1 MKIRLL
7 SETAKAP
14 KRATPGSSCWDVYAD
29 EPKVIMPGERA
40 LIRLG
45 VSAELALGT
54 EIQVRPRSGL
64 AVKTGITCEGAAAL
78 RLTDAGIKWHLGT
91 IDSDY
96 RGEIGAIIFNLSDTA
111 FEVKVGDRIAQFAL
125 CAVIIEGVE
134 VVNEINT
141 TERGVGGYG
150 STGR

>member
-45 VSAELALGT
+45 VSAELALGS

-64 AVKTGITCEGAAAL
+64 AVKNGITCEGAALL
-78 RLTDAGIKWHLGT
+78 RITDEGIKWHLGT

-111 FEVKVGDRIAQFAL
+111 FEVNVGDRIAQFAHCNIL
-125 CAVIIEGVE
+125 TDDFVL
-134 VVNEINT
+134 VNEVSA
-141 TERGVGGYG
+141 TERGTGGYG
-150 STGR
+150 STGV

>member
-7 SETAKAP
+7 TPTAIAP
-14 KRATPGSSCWDVYAD
+14 KRATPGSSCWDVCAD

-40 LIRLG
+40 VIRLG
-45 VSAELALGT
+45 IAAELDLGT

-64 AVKTGITCEGAAAL
+64 AVKSGIICEGGVVQHH
-78 RLTDAGIKWHLGT
+78 TDAGIKWHPGT

-111 FEVKVGDRIAQFAL
+111 FVVGVGDRIAQFAL
-125 CAVIIEGVE
+125 CPVIIDEFKLVDALS
-134 VVNEINT
+134 T
-141 TERGVGGYG
+141 TERGTGGYG
-150 STGR
+150 STGK